1 MTGTTWADVVL
12 LAAALL
18 TAFGV
23 IWRKA
28 LRPAIELI
36 QAATREIEVFK
47 AVPERLDKLDER
59 SQENGVAIADVVRRV
74 SVIERRTETLE
85 PNGGTSTYDRV
96 KRTDE
101 RLSKEN
107 P

>member
-1 MTGTTWADVVL
+1 MTGTTWADVVI

-28 LRPAIELI
+28 LRPAIELM

-47 AVPERLDKLDER
+47 AVPERLDRHGE
-59 SQENGVAIADVVRRV
+59 AIADIKKRV
-74 SVIERRTETLE
+74 TTIERRTETLE
-85 PNGGTSTYDRV
+85 PNGGSSTYDRV

-101 RLSKEN
+101 RLSGEN